1 MQALAMLDDALKG
14 GSPAEVMDTIKI
26 LQNHLYDNST
36 GLRVSDPMKKFLE
49 RTTGKMNGAFKNTM
63 GENYAKILSEMSDD
77 IKLEQELKRI
87 FKPMGAD
94 EVSNRGEL
102 AMKRLSNGTTTSGE
116 ARNLALKIQERTG
129 VDLIKE
135 SRLAQLSMDIVG
147 DIRGQNLFGILQ
159 ETADR

>member
-1 MQALAMLDDALKG
+1 
-14 GSPAEVMDTIKI
+14 
-26 LQNHLYDNST
+26 
-36 GLRVSDPMKKFLE
+36 
-49 RTTGKMNGAFKNTM
+49 
-63 GENYAKILSEMSDD
+63 
-77 IKLEQELKRI
+77 
-87 FKPMGAD
+87 
-94 EVSNRGEL
+94 
-102 AMKRLSNGTTTSGE
+102 MKRLSNGTTTSGE